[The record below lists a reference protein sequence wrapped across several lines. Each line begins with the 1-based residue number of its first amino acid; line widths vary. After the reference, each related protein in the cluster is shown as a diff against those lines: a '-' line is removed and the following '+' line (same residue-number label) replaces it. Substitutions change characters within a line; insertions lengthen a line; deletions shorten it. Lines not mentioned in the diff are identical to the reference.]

1 MRARSSLHL
10 ANPRHRSR
18 DMLRRIFL
26 AVSLVLSLV
35 FAPNAPAQQPTL
47 SGLKLLTLEPPN
59 AVGTYDGVATFG
71 GAMPTASQLDA
82 LRGLGLTVQGFKNL
96 PLAMLRGPKQA
107 LFDAVCRG

>member
-59 AVGTYDGVATFG
+59 AVGTYDGVATFA
-71 GAMPTASQLDA
+71 GAMPPPSHLAP
-82 LRGLGLTVQGFKNL
+82 LRGLGLTVQAF
-96 PLAMLRGPKQA
+96 RTVA
-107 LFDAVCRG
+107 LTRPPGR